1 MVAIT
6 NFHAFWHPGQNT
18 FGITIQTED
27 GQQER
32 LTIETPQE
40 FAAVLAI
47 LNGPSPSLSPQGHII
62 CSR

>member
-18 FGITIQTED
+18 YGISIQLE
-27 GQQER
+27 GGRQER
-32 LTIETPQE
+32 LTIESSQE
-40 FAAVLAI
+40 FVALLAI
-47 LNGPSPSLSPQGHII
+47 LNSPSPMLSPQGHIV